1 VRRGATVLPERKPFS
16 RVGLATPAAFAPEV
30 LEPWRGSGWRTDS
43 CCPARRSLSGCAHS
57 ATGRATGRAVPSAD
71 AGRRHRLTSGN
82 DLWKQ
87 PRSALRRARRAPPS
101 RSSLVVA
108 RGKPYHA
115 RSMIGSRSWS
125 RRWRTGSSWGRGA
138 FQHRCRTKG
147 VGLLRW
153 LQQAR
158 QAHRCHGPLD
168 RSGGMTLPELRR
180 AWQACSDRPPTR
192 WSQVRGPIE
201 AAWVSAQRLVW
212 TWPGACFV
220 LVADGTRISLVE
232 NAPAAVAIE
241 AQKAYFSDLQC
252 KVAERARLGDAG
264 GICLRPVWVVAAD
277 RELSA
282 SQRRLV
288 QVVVCG
294 GVWTNQR
301 LQEAGYDVIPVCRC
315 GNDIDSLHQAIPL
328 PFVC

>member
-1 VRRGATVLPERKPFS
+1 MRRGATVLPERKPFS

-30 LEPWRGSGWRTDS
+30 LEPWRGSVWRTDS

-57 ATGRATGRAVPSAD
+57 ATGRATGRAVSSAD

-82 DLWKQ
+82 ELRKQ

-101 RSSLVVA
+101 RPSLVVA

-115 RSMIGSRSWS
+115 RSRIGSISWI
-125 RRWRTGSSWGRGA
+125 RRWWTGSSWGRGA
-138 FQHRCRTKG
+138 FQHRRRTKG
-147 VGLLRW
+147 VRLLRW

-201 AAWVSAQRLVW
+201 AAWVSAQRLGETFALGLSFSRKITTAFEAGVGRW
-212 TWPGACFV
+212 RFARFGGSAVQVKGFVGGVGRSALSGGGAGAYWVSSDAEHLAMGQGANAGFV
-220 LVADGTRISLVE
+220 
-232 NAPAAVAIE
+232 
-241 AQKAYFSDLQC
+241 
-252 KVAERARLGDAG
+252 
-264 GICLRPVWVVAAD
+264 
-277 RELSA
+277 
-282 SQRRLV
+282 SQ
-288 QVVVCG
+288 QVVVTFYKLELKDRKR
-294 GVWTNQR
+294 V
-301 LQEAGYDVIPVCRC
+301 A
-315 GNDIDSLHQAIPL
+315 
-328 PFVC
+328 